1 MSAARPPVPK
11 KAAFVP
17 RGTITVLAGV
27 NGAGKSSVAG
37 SFIRQAGGD
46 YYNPDEF
53 TRSLLHQ
60 NPGLDPAQ
68 ANSLA
73 WTRGKELLE
82 HAIAVQDDFVFETTL
97 GATTIPRLLAGA
109 AKNGMAVKIFFVG
122 LASVEQH
129 LRRVAARVADGGH
142 DIPEDKIRERWENSR
157 LNLVRL
163 LPHLAELM
171 VWDNSAEADFATSAP
186 APVLLLHLRK
196 GTIVAPRNLSAT
208 PEWAKPIVVAALKL
222 QPPG

>member
-1 MSAARPPVPK
+1 MAKRSAP
-11 KAAFVP
+11 VP

-37 SFIRQAGGD
+37 AYIRAAGGD

-53 TRSLLHQ
+53 TRSLLRS
-60 NPGLDPAQ
+60 NPGLDPAE

-73 WTRGKELLE
+73 WTRGKELME
-82 HAIAVQDDFVFETTL
+82 HAIAGGTDSVFEATL
-97 GATTIPRLLAGA
+97 GAKTIPQLLARA
-109 AKNGMAVKIFFVG
+109 ATAGMAVKIFFVG

-129 LRRVAARVADGGH
+129 LRRVATRVAAGGH
-142 DIPEDKIRERWENSR
+142 DIPEAKIRERWENSR

-171 VWDNSAEADFATSAP
+171 VWDNSAETDFTTGAP
-186 APVLLLHLRK
+186 KPVLLLHLREK
-196 GTIVAPRNLSAT
+196 KILAPRILTAT
-208 PEWAKPIVVAALKL
+208 PDWAKPIVAVALKL
-222 QPPG
+222 QSSL

>member
-1 MSAARPPVPK
+1 MPK
-11 KAAFVP
+11 KPAPVP

-37 SFIRQAGGD
+37 AYIRAAGGD

-53 TRSLLHQ
+53 TRSLLRQ
-60 NPGLDPAQ
+60 NPGLDPAE

-82 HAIAVQDDFVFETTL
+82 HAIADSTDFVFETTL
-97 GATTIPRLLAGA
+97 GANTIPQLLARA
-109 AKNGMAVKIFFVG
+109 ATNGMAVKIYFVG
-122 LASVEQH
+122 LASVAHH
-129 LRRVAARVADGGH
+129 LRRVAARVASGGH
-142 DIPEDKIRERWENSR
+142 DIPEVKIRERWENSR

-171 VWDNSAEADFATSAP
+171 VWDNSAETDFTTGAP
-186 APVLLLHLRK
+186 KPVLLLHLRT
-196 GTIVAPRNLSAT
+196 GVILAPKNFTAT
-208 PEWAKPIVVAALKL
+208 PDWAKPIVAAALKL
-222 QPPG
+222 QSSL